1 MEDVVNPW
9 RGRKVFVTGHTGFKG
24 GWLSLWLT
32 AKGAAVRG
40 YAIEPTTQPNMFT
53 ASKVASVVDDVRGDT
68 RDYSALE
75 RALREFRPDV
85 VFHLAA
91 QPLVRR
97 SYDDPALTF
106 STNVMGTVNLLEA
119 IRQNPGMVRA
129 VVCITTDKVYRN
141 QEWEWPYRETDPLG
155 GFDPYS
161 SSKACAEIAASGYRS
176 SFFPVE
182 RMKEHG
188 VAVATVR
195 AGNVIGGG
203 DWSKDRL
210 IPDLVRGFQAG
221 KPIQIRRPKAIR
233 PWQHVLEPLSG
244 YMMLAERLLTQPEKF
259 ASSFNFGPA
268 YEDAWPVERIATKLA
283 GMWGDNASWVC
294 DEAEHVHEDHTLRL
308 DSSRAHAELGW
319 RPRLK
324 IEGAL
329 EWVMDWY
336 RRWHSGEDMS
346 AVTRDQIARY
356 EKLRIGS

>member
-1 MEDVVNPW
+1 MEDLVNPW
-9 RGRKVFVTGHTGFKG
+9 RGRRVFVTGHTGFKG

-32 AKGAAVRG
+32 SRGAKVRG

-53 ASKVASVVDDVRGDT
+53 ASSVASAVEDVRGDT
-68 RDYSALE
+68 RDYPSLE
-75 RALREFRPDV
+75 RALVEFQPEV

-97 SYDDPALTF
+97 SYDDPVLTF
-106 STNVMGTVNLLEA
+106 ATNVMGTVHLLEA
-119 IRQNPGMVRA
+119 IRKAKGVRA

-141 QEWEWPYRETDPLG
+141 QEWEWPYREIDPLG

-161 SSKACAEIAASGYRS
+161 SSKACAEIAAAAYRS
-176 SFFPVE
+176 SFFPLN
-182 RMKEHG
+182 RLQEHG

-221 KPIQIRRPKAIR
+221 EPIQIRRPKAIR
-233 PWQHVLEPLSG
+233 PWQHVLEPLNG

-259 ASSFNFGPA
+259 ASAFNFGPA
-268 YEDAWPVERIATKLA
+268 YEDAWPVELIANKLA
-283 GMWGDNASWVC
+283 GMWGDGASWVC

-319 RPRLK
+319 RPRLG
-324 IEGAL
+324 IETAL
-329 EWVMDWY
+329 EWTLDWY
-336 RRWHSGEDMS
+336 RRWHAGENMA
-346 AVTRDQIARY
+346 AVTREQIARF
-356 EKLRIGS
+356 ERHSVGA